1 MESLP
6 LITFEPDSRG
16 RRALQLVGL
25 SWGIYNAIPTGIL
38 LADVLYTI
46 IIGPYYGITTYLP
59 PDYFMQFILALLRVI
74 SGTAAIILTGD
85 DIRGKL
91 QGNYTRIKLLLL
103 TIPII
108 TMPWTISIDQIFVSG
123 ISDFSTYTENY
134 LVWFPEFTPYL
145 ITVGKATVSIL
156 AAYVSLRI
164 IQKKSIANKVS
175 LILIAI
181 YFFTASIYS
190 AFTTQASAWYFIDNS
205 IFLLVFVKIFVY
217 GIFTLFSLSV
227 LWKLRSGEYNAI
239 EFPKYVRA
247 AIFTLGT
254 TYTACL
260 IYWLIIFQ
268 FLPTYNKDFWYISI
282 SVLASL
288 FWASSIILS
297 FNRIKI
303 QLTLKN

>member
-16 RRALQLVGL
+16 RHALQLVGL
-25 SWGIYNAIPTGIL
+25 SWGIYNAIPTGLL

-108 TMPWTISIDQIFVSG
+108 TMPWTVSIDQIFVSG

-145 ITVGKATVSIL
+145 ITVGKATVSVL
-156 AAYVSLRI
+156 AAYVSLRL

-175 LILIAI
+175 IILIAI

-190 AFTTQASAWYFIDNS
+190 AFSAQASAWYFIDNS

-227 LWKLRSGEYNAI
+227 LWKLRSGEYNVI
-239 EFPKYVRA
+239 EIPKYVRI
-247 AIFTLGT
+247 AIFTLGA

-268 FLPTYNKDFWYISI
+268 FLPTYNKSFWYISI
-282 SVLASL
+282 SVFANL
-288 FWASSIILS
+288 FWASTIILS